1 MMLGMSRSIFRRL
14 LFSYLITV
22 LVGIGVAGVLMSFFA
37 KEYFYEAKQEE
48 LLRKAKKVNVAIQ
61 DRARIDDGI
70 VEGID
75 EGTIDDLVLL
85 DETFDTR
92 IWVFKRDG
100 EIIATSMQEEVFI
113 GKSVASSIVKKVV
126 QGQDVITELQFEGL
140 EDPMLSVAVPWG
152 KKDEV
157 YGGIVLHAPIE
168 GIERTIDQ
176 MRETILWATLFGLV
190 LSTAMVSYLSWSI
203 SRPLKK
209 IERTATEIGRGNY
222 RERVHVSTTDEIA
235 DLAHTINTLADKL
248 EKMEQERRSL
258 EQVRNDFLANL
269 SHELRTPLTGMQ
281 GFLEALQDGLVEE
294 EAARQKYYNVL
305 YNETMHLNRLV
316 DDLLD
321 LMKLENNEITLSRFP
336 VDPAEMIQ
344 KIAFT
349 FRQEAAEKGTTIEVE
364 TADDL
369 PKIYADKDRLEQ
381 ILNNLVKNAV
391 KFTEQGVI
399 RLTAAADGEWVVI
412 TVADTGIGISQD
424 DLDRIWE
431 RFFKVDRGRSKK
443 NAGTGLGLAIVKQL
457 VELHEGSITV
467 ESEPEKGTVFTL
479 RMPTVER
486 YRQGT

>member
-1 MMLGMSRSIFRRL
+1 MLGMSKSIFRRL

-37 KEYFYEAKQEE
+37 REYFYEAKQEE

-61 DRARIDDGI
+61 DHVRLEDGI
-70 VEGID
+70 VQGIEEETLD
-75 EGTIDDLVLL
+75 VLVFL
-85 DETFDTR
+85 DQTFDTR
-92 IWVFKRDG
+92 IWVFKQDG

-113 GKSVASSIVKKVV
+113 GKSVASSIVKKVN
-126 QGQDVITELQFEGL
+126 QGQDVITELRFEGL

-152 KKDEV
+152 KKDTV

-222 RERVHVSTTDEIA
+222 RERVHVGTTDEIA
-235 DLAHTINTLADKL
+235 DLAHTINTLAEKL
-248 EKMEQERRSL
+248 EKVEQERRSL

-305 YNETMHLNRLV
+305 YNETMHMNRLV

-321 LMKLENNEITLSRFP
+321 LMKLENNEVKLSRFP
-336 VDPAEMIQ
+336 VDAGDLIQ
-344 KIAFT
+344 KVAFT
-349 FRQEAAEKGTTIEVE
+349 FRQEAAEKGTRIEVE
-364 TADDL
+364 TPETL
-369 PKIYADKDRLEQ
+369 PKIYADKDRMEQ

-391 KFTEQGVI
+391 KFTENGVI
-399 RLTAAADGEWVVI
+399 RLTAEADGEWVVI
-412 TVADTGIGISQD
+412 RVADTGIGISRD
-424 DLDRIWE
+424 DLGRIWE

-457 VELHEGSITV
+457 MDLHEGTISV
-467 ESEPEKGTVFTL
+467 ESEPEKGTIFTL
-479 RMPTVER
+479 RLPTTEY
-486 YRQGT
+486 YRQGA